1 MCFSVAASFSAS
13 AVLVPMGI
21 YCVKKSVSLEKPYW
35 AFALLPL
42 MFGIQQFF
50 EGLVWLAIE
59 PDGGGVTRL
68 AALGYMFFSHL
79 FWLVWIPFACYAIED
94 SAIKRKVIF
103 FLILIGAAHG
113 LLMYIPLW
121 FREDWLTVELVRQ
134 SIDYKATLL
143 YDEYIPRIIVR
154 AFYALIILV
163 PLLVASDRY
172 IRIFGVII
180 ATSVA
185 ISTVKF
191 GYAFISIWCYFAAV
205 LSFYI
210 LVMILQKTKMTEDEL

>member
-50 EGLVWLAIE
+50 EGLVWLEIE
-59 PDGGGVTRL
+59 PDGGGETRL

-79 FWLVWIPFACYAIED
+79 FWLIWIPFACYAIED

-185 ISTVKF
+185 ISTVFF
-191 GYAFISIWCYFAAV
+191 GYAFISIWCYFAAA

-210 LVMILQKTKMTEDEL
+210 LIMILQKTKMTEDEL

>member
-50 EGLVWLAIE
+50 EGLVWLEIE
-59 PDGGGVTRL
+59 PDGGGATRL

-79 FWLVWIPFACYAIED
+79 FWLIWIPFACYAIED
-94 SAIKRKVIF
+94 STIKRKVIF

-191 GYAFISIWCYFAAV
+191 GYAFISVWCYFAAV

>member
-21 YCVKKSVSLEKPYW
+21 YCVKKSVSLERPYW

-79 FWLVWIPFACYAIED
+79 FWLIWIPFACYVVEN
-94 SAIKRKVIF
+94 STIKRKVVF
-103 FLILIGAAHG
+103 ILIFIGAVHG

-185 ISTVKF
+185 ISTVLF

-210 LVMILQKTKMTEDEL
+210 LIMMLQKTKTTEDES

>member
-1 MCFSVAASFSAS
+1 MCFSATASFSAS
-13 AVLVPMGI
+13 VVLIPVGI
-21 YCVKKSVSLEKPYW
+21 YCVRKSASLQKQYW
-35 AFALLPL
+35 VFALLPL
-42 MFGIQQFF
+42 MFGTQQFF
-50 EGLVWLAIE
+50 EGLVWLGIE
-59 PDGGGVTRL
+59 PDGGGTTRS

-79 FWLVWIPFACYAIED
+79 FWLIWIPLACYVVEN
-94 SAIKRKVIF
+94 STIKRKLIF
-103 FLILIGAAHG
+103 ILIFIGAAHG

-121 FREDWLTVELVRQ
+121 FHKDWLSVELVRQ

-154 AFYALIILV
+154 VFYALIILV
-163 PLLVASDRY
+163 PLLVASDHH

-180 ATSVA
+180 AASVA
-185 ISTVKF
+185 ISTVFF

-210 LVMILQKTKMTEDEL
+210 LVMILLKTKRTEDKL